1 LIIYNVE
8 LENEEGSSARG
19 NRSGDGNLGRMNPS
33 NTRMPEEADDRTEW
47 ARVFGAEAQ
56 VISIDTPLNGLVMK
70 AIYTDESAFSTV
82 L

>member
-1 LIIYNVE
+1 MLSWITRRVLQHGVIGV
-8 LENEEGSSARG
+8 
-19 NRSGDGNLGRMNPS
+19 SGHDNLGGMKPS
-33 NTRMPEEADDRTEW
+33 NTRMTEEADDRTEW

-82 L
+82 P